1 MASTYLFSGREGVG
15 QWPLAVVFAALLNCE
30 APVKSE
36 APDCPVSPCGVCSRC
51 RNILALNHQALSL
64 IAPIPSHKNLEEA
77 IEFTSAVLEEKRA
90 EPYRIL
96 TSPTPTSIP
105 IAMAREVKRAL
116 SRRGDPG
123 LTRVVL
129 FYRMD
134 KMPAQSADALLKL
147 IEEPP
152 PDTVIILTA
161 ERSEAL
167 LPTIQSRSQRI
178 RFERVP
184 EEVAVRYLKEHY
196 DVEADP
202 ARLAVRISEG
212 VLGRAIELAT
222 SSDDGESRR
231 AVGFLLFKSLVLDD
245 NPDTVGHLMDLMD
258 MRDRGE
264 IEDLLRL
271 WQSLMRDCQYY
282 AASGDDQNL
291 VNVDFTSE
299 IVKLSR
305 AFENVQVASAA
316 AAQVKNALADL
327 KRNVHIP
334 PALVAL
340 SLKLKADLRASG

>member
-1 MASTYLFSGREGVG
+1 MFSGREGIG
-15 QWPLAVVFAALLNCE
+15 QWPLAITFAALLNCE
-30 APVKSE
+30 SPNKSDNH
-36 APDCPVSPCGVCSRC
+36 DCPVAPCGTCSRC
-51 RNILALNHQALSL
+51 RNILALSHQALSL
-64 IAPIPSHKNLEEA
+64 IVPIPSHKNLEEA
-77 IEFTSAVLEEKRA
+77 IELTAAVLEEKRA
-90 EPYRIL
+90 EPYCIL
-96 TSPTPTSIP
+96 TSSTPTSIP
-105 IAMAREVKRAL
+105 ISMAREVKRAL

-123 LTRVVL
+123 ITRVVL
-129 FYRMD
+129 FYQMD
-134 KMPAQSADALLKL
+134 KMLAQSADALLKL

-152 PDTVIILTA
+152 PNTVIILTA
-161 ERSEAL
+161 ERPESL

-184 EEVAVRYLKEHY
+184 EDVAVRYLKEHY
-196 DVEADP
+196 DIDGDP
-202 ARLAVRISEG
+202 ARLAARISEG
-212 VLGRAIELAT
+212 VLGRAIALST

-245 NPDTVGHLMDLMD
+245 NPDMVGHLIDLVD

-264 IEDLLRL
+264 IEELLRL

-282 AASGDDQNL
+282 AASGDDQNF
-291 VNVDFTSE
+291 VNVDFASE

-305 AFENVQVASAA
+305 AFEHTGAASAA
-316 AAQVKNALADL
+316 AGHVKNALADL